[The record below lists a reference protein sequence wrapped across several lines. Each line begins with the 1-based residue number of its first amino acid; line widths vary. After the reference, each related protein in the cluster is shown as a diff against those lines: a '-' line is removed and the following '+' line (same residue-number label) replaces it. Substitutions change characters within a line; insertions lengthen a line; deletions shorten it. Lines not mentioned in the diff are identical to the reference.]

1 MSAPILE
8 SSPRATV
15 YTFKLLARQKAALQD
30 IQKQTGA
37 TVAEQIRRG
46 IDLWI
51 AKQRRA
57 K

>member
-1 MSAPILE
+1 MNTEFNSQ
-8 SSPRATV
+8 PRASV

-51 AKQRRA
+51 QKQKRSSR
-57 K
+57 